1 MDHTATSAPSSPAR
15 AARVW
20 IALGFGA
27 VAIAAVMSNASAFT
41 RTAEQS
47 ASGAVISLPSQLAV
61 ASDGVD
67 WSKVPIANITPAESV
82 AAYDR

>member
-1 MDHTATSAPSSPAR
+1 MDQTATTAQSSPAR

-20 IALGFGA
+20 IAVGFA
-27 VAIAAVMSNASAFT
+27 TAAIAAVMSNAGAVT

-47 ASGAVISLPSQLAV
+47 AGGAVIALPSQLAV
-61 ASDGVD
+61 SSDQVD
-67 WSKVPIANITPAESV
+67 WSKVQIANITPAESV